1 MASFWQTLPKPFL
14 ILAPME
20 NVTDFVFREVVAQT
34 APPDVMFTEF
44 TSADG
49 LVSKGREALLPKLK
63 FSASQRPMVAQ
74 IWGNHT
80 ESLQESARLIKKL
93 KFDGVDINM
102 GCPDKTIIRRGECG
116 GLIGD
121 TKTASAIIKAVKKGA
136 GELSVSVKTR
146 LAPTPEKT
154 TEWITFLLKQ
164 DIAALTVHG
173 RTVKQMSKGDAKWEE
188 IGRAVELKNRIAPN
202 TLIIGNGDILSYAQA
217 VKTHKEFG
225 ADGVMIG
232 RGIFQ
237 NPWVFEK
244 KLKPK
249 VRTEEEYIE
258 ILQNHLSLFD
268 QTYGQTK
275 HFDIMKKFFKMYIK
289 DFAGAN
295 QLRQDLMET
304 KNKKEVERIL
314 SRHI

>member
-1 MASFWQTLPKPFL
+1 
-14 ILAPME
+14 ME
-20 NVTDFVFREVVAQT
+20 NVTDFVFRETVAQT
-34 APPDVMFTEF
+34 AKPDVMFTEF

-49 LVSKGREALLPKLK
+49 LVSKGREALLPKFK
-63 FSASQRPMVAQ
+63 FSKNQTPIVAQ

-80 ESLQESARLIKKL
+80 ASLTKSAKL
-93 KFDGVDINM
+93 VNKLNFSGIDINM
-102 GCPDKTIIRRGECG
+102 GCPDKTIVRRGECG

-121 TKTASAIIKAVKKGA
+121 TKTAGAIIKAVKKGA
-136 GELSVSVKTR
+136 GLPVSVKTR

-164 DIAALTVHG
+164 DIAALTIHA
-173 RTVKQMSKGDAKWEE
+173 RTVKQMSKGTAKWEE
-188 IGRAVELKNRIAPN
+188 IGRIAEIKNKIAPKS
-202 TLIIGNGDILSYAQA
+202 LIIGNGDVLTYKEAL
-217 VKTHKEFG
+217 TMHKEYG
-225 ADGVMIG
+225 VDGIMIG

-244 KLKPK
+244 KQKPK
-249 VRTEEEYIE
+249 VRTKEEYIK

-268 QTYGQTK
+268 KTYGKEK

-295 QLRQDLMET
+295 QLRQRLMDTTNSEEAE
-304 KNKKEVERIL
+304 KIIL
-314 SRHI
+314 NNENITL